1 MNLRKIASRVTA
13 AITAAVMVIT
23 NLPASTVFADV
34 GSWTTTDGGDTYNY
48 TQGADPTAAIS
59 SFSLAGLQE
68 FQNISDWSTIQY
80 ISVDVEAS
88 STVQPVI
95 CGNLDSVWTNGNPVW
110 MENGGENT
118 VYYETNGKT
127 CDGLGLQFWPLDWNT
142 GTIAAAN
149 TTITIS
155 NITFSENDMPD
166 PVGVWFEKDGAKC
179 YQNGSS
185 NSSWVSL
192 DLIQYANDNSISW
205 TDTKYIS
212 ATVECVGEGAPN
224 ISMNFTG
231 DDTGWE
237 GTDPVQLNNSSAE
250 LVFATDGRTPNS
262 SYGGA
267 TITFETLPANT
278 LVKIS
283 NIVFHDTYQGIKN
296 VWYKDGDS
304 WYYQNGDSDIISNNT
319 VGSPTFD
326 LSSVTDWSAI
336 KYISAEVT
344 TAGKANPCFGGT
356 VNGNWTDG
364 DGAVFVN
371 NDTVT
376 IYWNTNGEVELD
388 GLYFNLWDCDG
399 VFLAANQLIKI
410 SNLKFSTDPMP
421 DPVGEWYEKDG
432 VWYYQNGDSAA
443 TGSFDP
449 LEIDTSSV
457 TDWSAIKYISAE
469 VTTAGKAN
477 PCFGGTVTN
486 GSWTISDSSEFV
498 DNGTV
503 TVYWNTNGEVELD
516 KLYLYLWDSDG
527 VFLAANQLIK
537 ISNLKF
543 STDPMPDPVGEWYEK
558 DGVWYYQNGNSV
570 SGWVG
575 FDFIQYASDNS
586 LSWADTEYI
595 SATVEC
601 SEEMT
606 TYLSVQF
613 PDDSWKEDSAELGIT
628 SAELGCATKG
638 ETPKVANIAFGN
650 LPAGTLIKISN
661 IKFSEETPIVYDQ
674 WYEAS
679 HGVWKYVDS
688 GNGYQD
694 GDSNYPL
701 VFNDYMDIDLTGA
714 KYVSAK
720 VTVDGMA
727 VTGFNGNNDNGTH
740 HKGGSYVENVDREN
754 TSYFF
759 CYEGG
764 YTSLSYGLWNI
775 GKGTTITLSDLQV
788 STTDL
793 TNYTNITGQVVQIG
807 ENSYYFKNSGQTS
820 ENIGSDL
827 QLLPDDVDISAAQTI
842 SMKIKGIRSGTGIN
856 LGGWTAEN
864 RLVQGYPF
872 PTIDGEYVVE
882 RKYRGWIARSPILSV
897 YTDKYDEVY
906 ISDIIYDKTPIE
918 TVYTNPNDVLIYDNV
933 TVITHEDI
941 SHRIELVDLSKM
953 EVPGTLKVKVELIDG
968 YDDPYIQPN
977 FSDWGDSSYTPEM
990 NWAPI
995 IPKPVK
1001 LTEDCY
1007 FEFRMEQK
1015 YIDLIQHLWSQRYVD
1030 GFGGSCTLHI
1040 CGYGITV
1047 SDVIF
1052 TPDPT
1057 VEKPRQEEI
1066 TADKVTQEDKQEL
1079 ENSKNNTHN
1088 EKDAKDKATN
1098 GKIQGHKYHK
1108 KDKNGRDVYSLR
1120 IVKMV
1125 DKKLL
1130 QHAENVT
1137 ITVYSK
1143 KADKYVTFTADCC
1156 FSYLNIYGE
1165 KVKAGGDHAF
1175 LTVIVDNIHDD
1186 DEITFTDFT
1195 INYKK

>member
-326 LSSVTDWSAI
+326 L
-336 KYISAEVT
+336 
-344 TAGKANPCFGGT
+344 
-356 VNGNWTDG
+356 
-364 DGAVFVN
+364 
-371 NDTVT
+371 
-376 IYWNTNGEVELD
+376 
-388 GLYFNLWDCDG
+388 
-399 VFLAANQLIKI
+399 
-410 SNLKFSTDPMP
+410 
-421 DPVGEWYEKDG
+421 
-432 VWYYQNGDSAA
+432 
-443 TGSFDP
+443 
-449 LEIDTSSV
+449 SSV